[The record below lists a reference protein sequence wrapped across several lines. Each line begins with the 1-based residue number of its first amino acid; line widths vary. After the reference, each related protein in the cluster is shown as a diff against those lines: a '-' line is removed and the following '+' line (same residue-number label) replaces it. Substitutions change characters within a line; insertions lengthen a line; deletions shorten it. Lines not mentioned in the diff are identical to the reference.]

1 MSKGQPNRHKQTW
14 LNISKS
20 LDDNSCGTYPPPHSL
35 LGLLICMAGV
45 KPTASTKP
53 KGQKNPIPPTK
64 SRKPTTK
71 KAAAGGDERFAAL
84 QDKNA
89 ELEKQIIS
97 AQAAL
102 AKEKALREAV
112 EKAATTK
119 KTAPRALTKIPKPKG
134 SAGNGFKL
142 IDEMNLQG
150 NQALYN
156 SMLREIAQLSIQAG
170 LDYRTDFK
178 NQPAAELGL
187 VYKLAREMFP
197 TLEQFAN
204 DWPTAE
210 IVKQYLYN
218 KRKNSVKKG
227 YIPPRA
233 ERLKSAKDAGKVA
246 IIHERRKSKATARVN
261 KENVGASQ
269 TAASDGDED
278 DPMGAEQDVD
288 GEEDDLDGDVAV
300 ED

>member
-1 MSKGQPNRHKQTW
+1 
-14 LNISKS
+14 
-20 LDDNSCGTYPPPHSL
+20 
-35 LGLLICMAGV
+35 MAGP
-45 KPTASTKP
+45 KSTAAAKSKASTVP
-53 KGQKNPIPPTK
+53 KGQGDPVPAAK
-64 SRKPTTK
+64 SRKSASK
-71 KAAAGGDERFAAL
+71 KGAAGPDERYAAL
-84 QDKNA
+84 QNKNA

-102 AKEKALREAV
+102 AKETALREAA
-112 EKAATTK
+112 EKAAATK
-119 KTAPRALTKIPKPKG
+119 KAPPRNLTKIPKPKG

-142 IDEMNLQG
+142 IDEMNLRG
-150 NQALYN
+150 NEALYN

-187 VYKLAREMFP
+187 VYKLSSLAQAREMFP
-197 TLEQFAN
+197 MLDEFAN

-233 ERLKSAKDAGKVA
+233 ERLKAAKDAGKVA
-246 IIHERRKSKATARVN
+246 LIHERRKSKAAARVN
-261 KENVGASQ
+261 KENRDVGAGQ
-269 TAASDGDED
+269 TAGSDSDGDD
-278 DPMGAEQDVD
+278 RMDAEQDVD
-288 GEEDDLDGDVAV
+288 GEEVDADEDVV